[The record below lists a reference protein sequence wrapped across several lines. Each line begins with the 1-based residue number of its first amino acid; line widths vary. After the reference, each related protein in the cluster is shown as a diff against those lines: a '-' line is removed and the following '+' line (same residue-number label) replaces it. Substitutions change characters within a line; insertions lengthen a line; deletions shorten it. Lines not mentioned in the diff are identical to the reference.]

1 MTTSEQ
7 AALLAK
13 HRAIEDDGT
22 PGAALY
28 LGYCYTCERPFPC
41 DVHKMAELKDAEIAE
56 LRDSHRATKGLA
68 ATFQQQRDDLQAEID
83 RLKGIVRDYCEPKEG
98 WRHAIATLRDE
109 RDRAVRSLG
118 VFLNGA
124 EINEWWLHI
133 YHSADAMS
141 FKADSFAPGD
151 FDYLRQL
158 IESEEG

>member
-41 DVHKMAELKDAEIAE
+41 DVHKMAELKDAEIAD

-68 ATFQQQRDDLQAEID
+68 ATFQQQRDDLQAEIE
-83 RLKGIVRDYCEPKEG
+83 RLKGALDEARMEAAMDDFAQHTTPGGTWVMESDWRD
-98 WRHAIATLRDE
+98 
-109 RDRAVRSLG
+109 DR
-118 VFLNGA
+118 
-124 EINEWWLHI
+124 
-133 YHSADAMS
+133 
-141 FKADSFAPGD
+141 
-151 FDYLRQL
+151 
-158 IESEEG
+158 